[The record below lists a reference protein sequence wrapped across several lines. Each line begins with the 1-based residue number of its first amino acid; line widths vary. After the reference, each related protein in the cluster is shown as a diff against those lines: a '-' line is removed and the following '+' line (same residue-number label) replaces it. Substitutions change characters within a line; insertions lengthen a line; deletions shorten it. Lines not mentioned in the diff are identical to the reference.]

1 MDKDVEIITI
11 DNKDY
16 AIIKEKEH
24 NSNTY
29 FYLSNINNSNDIMIR
44 KSSKE
49 DKDLLIPLDNEK
61 EFDLASTLLIKD
73 YID

>member
-1 MDKDVEIITI
+1 MDKEVEIITI

-16 AIIKEKEH
+16 AILKETETD
-24 NSNTY
+24 SNTY
-29 FYLSNINNSNDIMIR
+29 FYLSNINDSNDIMIR

-49 DKDLLIPLDNEK
+49 DNDLLIPLDNEK
-61 EFDLASTLLIKD
+61 EFDLASSLLIKD